1 MTRNLT
7 TTPASI
13 QAPAVADDI
22 KALKAVL
29 SAAPTAPTSGPWGVR
44 SPEPDDNDFVIR
56 PRFRGSDANTPK
68 QAYFGYR
75 PLATVHRDKR
85 LSRAEALANANFI
98 ATCSPDRVARLLTR
112 IEELEQALATA
123 QAGQPTQPAQKTKAS
138 S

>member
-1 MTRNLT
+1 MTRNPT

-22 KALKAVL
+22 QALKAVL
-29 SAAPTAPTSGPWGVR
+29 TAAPTAPTSGPWGVR
-44 SPEPDDNDFVIR
+44 SPDPDDNDFVIR

-98 ATCSPDRVARLLTR
+98 ATCSPDRISRILARLD
-112 IEELEQALATA
+112 ELEHALARA
-123 QAGQPTQPAQKTKAS
+123 ES
-138 S
+138 SEMI